1 MAILGQIQRRSG
13 VLIGI
18 IALALFAFVIQG
30 LIKNSSKIGTGN
42 SSVIA
47 EVGDKSIPTREFQQ
61 RVALLQKQNPRLSNM
76 QAMKAVWDQ
85 VIKEAVLNNQYEKLG
100 IKVGKDRLRELIVNN
115 PSIKQAFTNQQGIFD
130 ENALLDY
137 IENIEKSQKSNPDAY
152 LGWKRFENNL
162 IEAEKEKI
170 YMDLVKASINPTLKE
185 GEWLYH
191 FENDAVDFRYAAV
204 PYNTVPDSLVNVSKS
219 DIEAYIKSHPDQ
231 YKMEESRDME
241 YVFIPIKPSTD
252 DFKTIENDLKNLI
265 KDREVFDKATK
276 QTIVKKGF
284 KNTDKPED
292 FVAEHSDVNVPARF
306 YFKNELPK
314 EFADTLIQ
322 MNAGDVFGPYKVG
335 EQVYLSKVLET
346 KKIPDSAKAS
356 HILIA
361 YKGALRANPDV
372 NRTEEQA
379 KKMADSLLKVVK
391 RNPAKFA
398 DIAKK
403 YSDGP
408 TKTKGGDLGWF
419 TYGRMVPEFN
429 DFVFNGKKGKIGVVK
444 TNFGYHVIKINEL
457 TAPEKAVKMISIIK
471 NVEPT
476 EKTENKIFGDVSKM
490 TSEAMQADDFDK
502 FFKEKGYTPKPV
514 RKIGR
519 FEDNIPGLGIN
530 RPVIKWL
537 YEKDRKIGDINKFD
551 LNKGYVIVKLTGK
564 HNKGLMSPEEASA
577 LIKPILIKEKKAEI
591 IKKKMTGGTLE
602 EIAKNAKAKLGT
614 ATGVTLKNPIIP
626 GFGREPKVVAIAF
639 VLEPKTISSPID
651 GNRAVYV
658 VQTLKVIK
666 AEDIKNY
673 IPYVEQ
679 LKKQREAGIN
689 NKVTKALK
697 KANEIEDKRNLI
709 Y

>member
-265 KDREVFDKATK
+265 QDREVFDKATK

>member
-30 LIKNSSKIGTGN
+30 LIKNWSKIGTGN

-47 EVGDKSIPTREFQQ
+47 EVGDKSIPTKEFQQ

-76 QAMKAVWDQ
+76 QAMKSVWNQ
-85 VIKEAVLNNQYEKLG
+85 MIKETVLNNQYDKLG
-100 IKVGKDRLRELIVNN
+100 IKVGKDRLRELLVNN
-115 PSIKQAFTNQQGIFD
+115 PSIKRIFTNQQGIFD

-137 IENIEKSQKSNPDAY
+137 IDNLEKNKNRNADAY
-152 LGWKRFENNL
+152 LGWKNFENNL

-204 PYNTVPDSLVNVSKS
+204 PYNTIPDSLVNITKN
-219 DIEAYIKSHPDQ
+219 DIQAYINSHPDRF
-231 YKMEESRDME
+231 KSEESRDME
-241 YVFIPIKPSTD
+241 YVFIPIKPSAD
-252 DFKTIENDLKNLI
+252 DFKTIEEELKNLI
-265 KDREVFDKATK
+265 KDKEVFDKTTK
-276 QTIVKKGF
+276 KNIIKKGF

-292 FVAEHSDVNVPARF
+292 FVAEHSDINTPARF

-314 EFADTLIQ
+314 EYADTIIKL
-322 MNAGDVFGPYKVG
+322 NAGDVFGPYKVG
-335 EQVYLSKVLET
+335 EQVYLSKILET
-346 KKIPDSAKAS
+346 KKIPDSAKAA

-379 KKMADSLLKVVK
+379 KKTADSLLKVVK
-391 RNPAKFA
+391 RNPSKFA

-419 TYGRMVPEFN
+419 TYGRMAPKFN

-444 TNFGYHVIKINEL
+444 TNFGYHVIKINDF

-471 NVEPT
+471 KVEPS
-476 EKTENKIFGDVSKM
+476 EKTENKIFADVSKM
-490 TSEAMQADDFDK
+490 TSQAMETDDFDK
-502 FFKEKGYTPKPV
+502 FFDEKGYKAKPV

-519 FEDNIPGLGIN
+519 FEDNIPGLGVN
-530 RPVIKWL
+530 RQIVKWL
-537 YEKDRKIGDINKFD
+537 YEKDRNIGDINKFD
-551 LNKGYVIVKLTGK
+551 LNKGYVIVRLTGK
-564 HNKGLMSPEEASA
+564 HDKGLKDPEEASP
-577 LIKPILIKEKKAEI
+577 LVRPILIKEKKAEI
-591 IKKKMTGGTLE
+591 IMKKMTGNTLE
-602 EIAKNAKAKLGT
+602 EIAKNSKAKLGS
-614 ATGVTLKNPIIP
+614 AKGVTLKNPIIP
-626 GFGREPKVVAIAF
+626 GFGKEPKVVATAF
-639 VLEPKTISSPID
+639 VLQPKTISSPIQ

-658 VQTLKVIK
+658 VETLKVSK
-666 AEDIKNY
+666 SEDIKNY
-673 IPYVEQ
+673 VPYVEQ
-679 LKKQREAGIN
+679 LKKQRERGIN
-689 NKVTKALK
+689 NKVVEALK

>member
-13 VLIGI
+13 ILIGI

-30 LIKNSSKIGTGN
+30 LIKNWSKIGTGN

-47 EVGDKSIPTREFQQ
+47 EVGDKSIPTKEFQQ

-76 QAMKAVWDQ
+76 QAMKSVWDQ
-85 VIKEAVLNNQYEKLG
+85 MIKETVLNNQYDKLG
-100 IKVGKDRLRELIVNN
+100 IKVGKDRLRELLVNN
-115 PSIKQAFTNQQGIFD
+115 PSIKRIFTNQQGIFD

-137 IENIEKSQKSNPDAY
+137 IENIEKSKKSNADGY
-152 LGWKRFENNL
+152 LGWKNFENNL

-204 PYNTVPDSLVNVSKS
+204 PYNTIPDSLVNITKN
-219 DIEAYIKSHPDQ
+219 DIQAYINSHPDRF
-231 YKMEESRDME
+231 KSEESRDME
-241 YVFIPIKPSTD
+241 YVFVPIKPSAD
-252 DFKTIENDLKNLI
+252 DFKTIEEELKNLI
-265 KDREVFDKATK
+265 EDKEVFDKTTK
-276 QTIVKKGF
+276 KNIIKKGF

-292 FVAEHSDVNVPARF
+292 FVAEHSDINTPARF

-314 EFADTLIQ
+314 EYADTIIKL
-322 MNAGDVFGPYKVG
+322 NAGDVFGPYKVG
-335 EQVYLSKVLET
+335 EQVYLSKILET
-346 KKIPDSAKAS
+346 KKIPDSAKAA

-379 KKMADSLLKVVK
+379 KKTADSLLKVVK
-391 RNPAKFA
+391 RNPSKFA

-419 TYGRMVPEFN
+419 TYGRMAPKFN

-444 TNFGYHVIKINEL
+444 TNFGYHVIKINDF

-471 NVEPT
+471 KVEPS
-476 EKTENKIFGDVSKM
+476 EKTENKIFADVSKM
-490 TSEAMQADDFDK
+490 TSQAMETDDFDK
-502 FFKEKGYTPKPV
+502 FFDEKGYKAKPV

-519 FEDNIPGLGIN
+519 FEDNIPGLGVN
-530 RPVIKWL
+530 RQIVKWL
-537 YEKDRKIGDINKFD
+537 YEKDRNIGNINKFD
-551 LNKGYVIVKLTGK
+551 LNKGYVIVRLTGK
-564 HNKGLMSPEEASA
+564 HDKGLKDPEEASP
-577 LIKPILIKEKKAEI
+577 LVRPILIKEKKAEI
-591 IKKKMTGGTLE
+591 IMKKMTGNTLE
-602 EIAKNAKAKLGT
+602 EIAKNSKAKLGS
-614 ATGVTLKNPIIP
+614 AKGVTLKNPIIP
-626 GFGREPKVVAIAF
+626 GFGREPKVVATAF
-639 VLEPKTISSPID
+639 VLQPKTISSPIQ

-658 VQTLKVIK
+658 VETLKVSK
-666 AEDIKNY
+666 SEDIKNY
-673 IPYVEQ
+673 VPYVEQ
-679 LKKQREAGIN
+679 LKKQRERGIN
-689 NKVTKALK
+689 NKVVEALK